1 MEEKYVSLI
10 DRWGMDVDSYESGIS
25 SGRRRA
31 FCKECVYF
39 QTENALKCEKY
50 INSEKPSE
58 VLHSK
63 RECKYFLSKKPIE
76 INVKENIVESKKFGA
91 LFGFVCGDMIGVPV
105 EFENRTERRE
115 DPVKNARAYGTYN
128 QPIGTWSD
136 DTSLTLALI
145 DCINKGFSISSLA
158 DGFVKFLRQA
168 KYTPYGKVFDIGNT
182 TITAISN
189 IEKGIPYSKCGGADE
204 SDNGNGSLMR
214 ILPMGLIWEDKSDE
228 EMIPLIED
236 ISRLTHG
243 HPRSIFACLFYAY
256 MIKELLVC
264 DSKEVALDKTI
275 EYFNQSLFDK
285 KYDQERE
292 SYNRI
297 FTKDIISANEDS
309 IKSTGYV
316 VDSLEAALWCFF
328 SENSTKDIIL
338 KAVNLGGDTDT
349 IAAIAGGLAGTF
361 YGVNDIPDNWIQ
373 LMAQKEMLFEMFKT
387 FVSNKEVSSP

>member
-10 DRWGMDVDSYESGIS
+10 DRWGMDVDSYESGVS

-63 RECKYFLSKKPIE
+63 RECEYFVSKKPIE
-76 INVKENIVESKKFGA
+76 IDIKENGVESKKLGA

-145 DCINKGFSISSLA
+145 DCINKGFSMSALA

-182 TITAISN
+182 TITAIAN
-189 IEKGIPYSKCGGADE
+189 IEKGVPYNKCGGSEE

-214 ILPMGLIWEDKSDE
+214 ILPLGLLWYSEQDE
-228 EMIPLIED
+228 IMISMIED
-236 ISRLTHG
+236 VSMITHA
-243 HPRSIFACLFYAY
+243 HPRSLFACLFYSY
-256 MIKELLVC
+256 FVKKILEC
-264 DSKEVALDKTI
+264 ESKEEALDKTI
-275 EYFNQSLFDK
+275 EYFNQPLFDK
-285 KYDQERE
+285 KYEEERKVYE
-292 SYNRI
+292 R
-297 FTKDIISANEDS
+297 IISRKIIALDEKE

-316 VDSLEAALWCFF
+316 VDSLEAAIWCFMN
-328 SENSTKDIIL
+328 ENSTRDVIL

-349 IAAIAGGLAGTF
+349 IAAIAGGLAGAF
-361 YGVNDIPDNWIQ
+361 YGVTDVPNSWIQ
-373 LMAQKEMLFEMFKT
+373 LMAKKELLLDSFNT
-387 FVSNKEVSSP
+387 FICDKGDE